1 MSYERFLKQNG
12 YNAVVTC
19 GGIHSH
25 HNRAIALM
33 AMANRWKCHL
43 VYHGSKSDFE
53 KGGCNVDL
61 VKMSGASYEFVKV
74 NEISNAMDK
83 VMQNFENKGLK
94 PYYIHG
100 GGHNMPGGKVFVDA
114 IKELKCKCDKTGYKP
129 NYIFVASGIGSMQ
142 AGMAVGLDIVGW
154 SDVKLMGISIAR
166 PQERGKKVIVD
177 FANDLAKIY
186 GINMDYTDTIIFIDN
201 YVGKGYDQHS
211 SKAERHFI
219 HRVNKNSGLLV
230 DETYSGKA
238 MYGMMDIIKK
248 QNLKGN
254 IMFWLTGGP
263 LNAKF

>member
-19 GGIHSH
+19 GGIHSN

-114 IKELKCKCDKTGYKP
+114 IKELKCKCDKTEYKP

-166 PQERGKKVIVD
+166 PQERGKKVIAD
-177 FANDLAKIY
+177 FANDLAKVY

>member
-19 GGIHSH
+19 GGIHSN

-33 AMANRWKCHL
+33 AMANGWKCHL
-43 VYHGSKSDFE
+43 VYHGLQSDFE
-53 KGGCNVDL
+53 KGGGNFDI
-61 VKMSGASYEFVKV
+61 VKMSGASYEFVEV
-74 NEISNAMDK
+74 NNISDVMDK
-83 VMQNFENKGLK
+83 AMQNFENKGLK

-100 GGHNMPGGKVFVDA
+100 GGHDMPGGKAFVDA
-114 IKELKCKCDKTGYKP
+114 IKELKCKCDGTGYKP
-129 NYIFVASGIGSMQ
+129 DYIFIASGTGSMQ
-142 AGMAVGLDIVGW
+142 AGMSVGLDIVGW
-154 SDVKLMGISIAR
+154 SDVKLIGISIAR

-177 FANDLAKIY
+177 FANELAKNY
-186 GINMDYTDTIIFIDN
+186 GINKDYTDSIIFIDN
-201 YVGKGYDQHS
+201 YVGKGYDHS
-211 SKAERHFI
+211 SKEERHFI
-219 HRVNKNSGLLV
+219 HSVNKKSDLLV

-263 LNAKF
+263 LNAKI

>member
-19 GGIHSH
+19 GGIHSN

-100 GGHNMPGGKVFVDA
+100 GGHNMPGGKV
-114 IKELKCKCDKTGYKP
+114 
-129 NYIFVASGIGSMQ
+129 
-142 AGMAVGLDIVGW
+142 
-154 SDVKLMGISIAR
+154 
-166 PQERGKKVIVD
+166 
-177 FANDLAKIY
+177 
-186 GINMDYTDTIIFIDN
+186 
-201 YVGKGYDQHS
+201 
-211 SKAERHFI
+211 
-219 HRVNKNSGLLV
+219 LL
-230 DETYSGKA
+230 T
-238 MYGMMDIIKK
+238 
-248 QNLKGN
+248 Q
-254 IMFWLTGGP
+254 
-263 LNAKF
+263 